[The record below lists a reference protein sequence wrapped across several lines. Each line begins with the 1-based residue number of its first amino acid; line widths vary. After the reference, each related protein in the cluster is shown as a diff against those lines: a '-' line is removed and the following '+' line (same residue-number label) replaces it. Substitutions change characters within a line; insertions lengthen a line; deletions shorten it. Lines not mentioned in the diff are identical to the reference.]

1 MTKTLKIERRAIII
15 SKVDDILWQNFVR
28 QFPLV
33 ADKVQAFR
41 AESPLDLVVELTNG
55 ERYIYDDEWQSIRKL
70 PDSPDGLSEQQFKRE
85 FGVRLRKLMD
95 RNDVTQLELSH
106 RTGIDN
112 RVISRYISGKNL
124 PSFYA
129 IDKIAKALGCSADA
143 FRYI

>member
-15 SKVDDILWQNFVR
+15 SRTDDILWQNFVR

-33 ADKVQAFR
+33 ADRVQAFR

-55 ERYIYDDEWQSIRKL
+55 ERYIYDDEWLSIRKL
-70 PDSPDGLSEQQFKRE
+70 PDSPMGLSEQQFKRE

-95 RNDVTQLELSH
+95 RNNVTQLELSS

-112 RVISRYISGKNL
+112 RTISRYLTGRNL